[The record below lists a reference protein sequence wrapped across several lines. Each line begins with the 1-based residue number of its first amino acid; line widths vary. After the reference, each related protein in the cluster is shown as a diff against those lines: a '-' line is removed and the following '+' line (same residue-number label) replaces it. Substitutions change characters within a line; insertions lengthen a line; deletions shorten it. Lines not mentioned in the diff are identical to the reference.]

1 MSKILTNTQRQVLDT
16 LIKLY
21 TEKRRAIKS
30 KEIAEV
36 LGKDEVTIRSIIGVL
51 KGQRLVA
58 SKKGPLGGYVPT
70 LKAYELLS
78 VSAEPREASA
88 VLEIIGSHGN
98 VTRLIAQSLEITR
111 YFGVRKTRAII
122 KVKGDL
128 SRVTEGCRARLR
140 SLSEGFL
147 LEGRIARIEP
157 LAGEVMI
164 DVTRLSIVPD
174 EMVGNIIKRKLLV
187 IPRNTSIREASRI
200 LYVNRIRG
208 APVVD
213 DHGNVVGIITTTDIA
228 MLIANKVDPEE
239 PVDHYV
245 RKGVFTISESDSIID
260 AIRLMNYYGVGR
272 LLVTDNK
279 GKPVGIITR
288 TDILTYIAALS
299 G

>member
-1 MSKILTNTQRQVLDT
+1 MSKLLTDTQRRVLDT

-30 KEIAEV
+30 KEIAEL

-78 VSAEPREASA
+78 AAKEPTEASA
-88 VLEIIGSHGN
+88 VLEVIESRGGII
-98 VTRLIAQSLEITR
+98 RLIALSLEITR
-111 YFGVRKTRAII
+111 YFGTRRTRAII

-128 SRVTEGCRARLR
+128 SRVSEGCRATLR
-140 SLSEGFL
+140 GLAEGFL
-147 LEGRIARIEP
+147 LEGKITRIEP

-164 DVTRLSIVPD
+164 EVTRLSIVPD
-174 EMVGNIIKRKLLV
+174 EMVGNIIKRRLLA
-187 IPRNTSIREASRI
+187 IPRHTSIREASRI

-208 APVVD
+208 APVTD
-213 DHGNVVGIITTTDIA
+213 DHGSVVGIITTTDIA
-228 MLIANKVDPEE
+228 MLIANKVSPDE
-239 PVDHYV
+239 PIDHYV
-245 RKGVFTISESDSIID
+245 RKGVFTISETDSIID

-279 GKPVGIITR
+279 GKPMGIITR
-288 TDILTYIAALS
+288 TDILTYIVALRS
-299 G
+299 